1 MTDKRNSEQA
11 DPSHMRERPGDQVSD
26 DEPMTGAQRSYLKI
40 LCEEA
45 KQPFDEN
52 LTKAQASRRI
62 DELHRMTRRDVERT

>member
-1 MTDKRNSEQA
+1 MTDKRISEQA
-11 DPSHMRERPGDQVSD
+11 EQSSMRQRPNDRVSR

-45 KQPFDEN
+45 MQPFDDN